1 MKIAVSSKGAG
12 LGAWLEP
19 QFGMCNFLVVVDENN
34 EFDVIENTSKCQS
47 EDDEKRLAGDLIE
60 QGIGGLVTGTLSDS
74 ALQILKDKGIL
85 VYLAEKGSILELV
98 EKVRDNQL
106 PITNQ

>member
-1 MKIAVSSKGAG
+1 MKIAVSSRGAG

-19 QFGMCNFLVVVDENN
+19 QFGMCNFLMIVDENN
-34 EFDVIENTSKCQS
+34 EFEVIENTSKCQT
-47 EDDEKRLAGDLIE
+47 EVDEKRLASDLIK
-60 QGIGGLVTGTLSDS
+60 QGIRGLVTGTISDS